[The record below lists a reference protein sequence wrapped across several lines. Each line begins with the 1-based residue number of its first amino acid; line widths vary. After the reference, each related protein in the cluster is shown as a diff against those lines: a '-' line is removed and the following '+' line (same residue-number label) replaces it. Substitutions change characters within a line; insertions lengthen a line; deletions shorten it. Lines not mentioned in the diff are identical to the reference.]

1 MIFFTL
7 EFAIVF
13 LLFFC
18 LYWGLKYVGRI
29 YQNALLL
36 LFNYAILLWI
46 NPYFALVV
54 AIYTLVIYLFS
65 SLIYLYETR
74 IMLTLSLGL
83 VVLNLAFF
91 KYFASIKDSFDM
103 IFMLVGLDVIDINI
117 LFPLGLSFYTFA
129 SITYLVSVSKT
140 RKMASLFS
148 LAIFLSFFPT
158 FISGPIMRSEFFFSQ
173 LHKERHFGKTSLIF
187 TLILFGLFKKV
198 LCASYLQTYSD
209 SILQNP
215 ADYSSLTLL
224 LGIYAYAVRL
234 YCDFSGYVDLVSAF
248 ALMLGFS
255 LPQNFNMPYAARNI
269 KDFWGRWHISLSL
282 FIRDY
287 IYIPLG
293 GNKKGFFLAQIF
305 VLISF
310 GLSGIW
316 HGNTYNF
323 LIWGLLHGFGTICFN
338 CMRALN
344 LSIPIPY
351 VSAFITFHFVTFAW
365 VFFYYPNLED
375 ALFYLETFMLNSTKP
390 FLNTEILLCI
400 LCAIVFVLYPLCE
413 NMERRFSIFFYKMPF
428 ILQPFIFAGCLIGI
442 IGFGPSGIPN
452 FIYAGF

>member
-7 EFAIVF
+7 EFAIIF

-18 LYWGLKYVGRI
+18 VYWGLQKVHKAF
-29 YQNALLL
+29 QNTLLL
-36 LFNYAILLWI
+36 LFNYIILLWI
-46 NPYFALVV
+46 NPYFAFVV
-54 AIYTLVIYLFS
+54 GIYTIFIYLFS
-65 SLIYLYETR
+65 CLIYAYETK
-74 IMLTLSLGL
+74 IMLVFSLSL

-91 KYFASIKDSFDM
+91 KYFSSIKDSFDT
-103 IFMLVGLDVIDINI
+103 IFSLVGLDVVDINV

-129 SITYLVSVSKT
+129 SITYLCSVSKT
-140 RKMASLFS
+140 GKMASFFS
-148 LAIFLSFFPT
+148 LATFLSFFPT
-158 FISGPIMRSEFFFSQ
+158 FVSGPIMRSDFFFSQ
-173 LHKERHFGKTSLIF
+173 LHKDRYFVKTGLIF

-198 LCASYLQTYSD
+198 LCATYLQNYSD

-215 ADYSSLTLL
+215 ADYDTLSLL

-248 ALMLGFS
+248 ALMLGFT

-269 KDFWGRWHISLSL
+269 KDFWMRWHISLSL

-293 GNKKGFFLAQIF
+293 GNRRGFLLAQLF

-310 GLSGIW
+310 SLSGMW
-316 HGNTYNF
+316 HGNTFNF
-323 LIWGLLHGFGTICFN
+323 LIWGLLHGFGTIVFN
-338 CMRALN
+338 CIRACK

-351 VSAFITFHFVTFAW
+351 VSEFITFHFVTFAW
-365 VFFYYPNLED
+365 IFFYYSSLDD
-375 ALFYLETFMLNSTKP
+375 AIFYLESFIANSTK
-390 FLNTEILLCI
+390 LVQYDEILYIVLCSI
-400 LCAIVFVLYPLCE
+400 TFILYPLCI
-413 NMERRFSIFFYKMPF
+413 NLQTKCALIFHRIPF
-428 ILQPFIFAGCLIGI
+428 ILKPLVLSFFIILI
-442 IGFGPSGIPN
+442 IGFAPSGIPN

>member
-46 NPYFALVV
+46 NPYFGLVV

-74 IMLTLSLGL
+74 VMLTLSLGL

-158 FISGPIMRSEFFFSQ
+158 FISGPIMRSEFF
-173 LHKERHFGKTSLIF
+173 LHSFIKKD
-187 TLILFGLFKKV
+187 ILVRQVLF
-198 LCASYLQTYSD
+198 
-209 SILQNP
+209 
-215 ADYSSLTLL
+215 
-224 LGIYAYAVRL
+224 
-234 YCDFSGYVDLVSAF
+234 
-248 ALMLGFS
+248 
-255 LPQNFNMPYAARNI
+255 
-269 KDFWGRWHISLSL
+269 
-282 FIRDY
+282 
-287 IYIPLG
+287 
-293 GNKKGFFLAQIF
+293 
-305 VLISF
+305 
-310 GLSGIW
+310 
-316 HGNTYNF
+316 
-323 LIWGLLHGFGTICFN
+323 LH
-338 CMRALN
+338 
-344 LSIPIPY
+344 
-351 VSAFITFHFVTFAW
+351 
-365 VFFYYPNLED
+365 
-375 ALFYLETFMLNSTKP
+375 
-390 FLNTEILLCI
+390 
-400 LCAIVFVLYPLCE
+400 
-413 NMERRFSIFFYKMPF
+413 
-428 ILQPFIFAGCLIGI
+428 
-442 IGFGPSGIPN
+442 
-452 FIYAGF
+452 

>member
-18 LYWGLKYVGRI
+18 LYWALKHIGKI

-36 LFNYAILLWI
+36 LFNYAVLLWI

-65 SLIYLYETR
+65 SLIYMYETK

-91 KYFASIKDSFDM
+91 KYFASIKDGFDT
-103 IFMLVGLDVIDINI
+103 IFMLVGLNVIDINI

-129 SITYLVSVSKT
+129 SITYLVSVAKT
-140 RKMASLFS
+140 KRVVSLFS
-148 LAIFLSFFPT
+148 LATFLSFFPT
-158 FISGPIMRSEFFFSQ
+158 FISGPIMRSDFFFAQ
-173 LHKERHFGKTSLIF
+173 LHKERYFGKIGLIF
-187 TLILFGLFKKV
+187 TLVLFGLFKKV

-215 ADYSSLTLL
+215 ADCSTLTLL
-224 LGIYAYAVRL
+224 LGIYAYSIRL

-248 ALMLGFS
+248 ALMLGFT
-255 LPQNFNMPYAARNI
+255 LPQNFNMPYAAKNI
-269 KDFWGRWHISLSL
+269 KDFWGRWHMSLSL

-293 GNKKGFFLAQIF
+293 GNKKGFWLAQLF

-323 LIWGLLHGFGTICFN
+323 LIWGLLHGLGTICFN
-338 CMRALN
+338 CIRSLN

-351 VSAFITFHFVTFAW
+351 ISTFITFHFVTFAW
-365 VFFYYPNLED
+365 VFFYYTNFED
-375 ALFYLETFMLNSTKP
+375 ALFYLESFVINSAKP
-390 FLNTEILLCI
+390 FSNTEVLLFFF
-400 LCAIVFVLYPLCE
+400 CAICFILYPLCE
-413 NMERRFSIFFYKMPF
+413 NMERRFSIFFHKMPI
-428 ILQPFIFAGCLIGI
+428 ILQPFVFACCFIII
-442 IGFGPSGIPN
+442 IGFAPSGIPN